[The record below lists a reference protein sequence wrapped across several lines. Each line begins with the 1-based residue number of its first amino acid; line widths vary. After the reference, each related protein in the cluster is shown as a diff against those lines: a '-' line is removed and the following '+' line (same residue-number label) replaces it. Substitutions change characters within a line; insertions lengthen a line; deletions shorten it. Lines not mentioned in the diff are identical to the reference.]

1 MQENELTL
9 TFKARQ
15 TAIRRSSWFEIGT
28 IYGKILAEYTPA
40 MITAGFQTPT
50 RTTPRNTGRDLHG
63 RLPASELELPEQD

>member
-28 IYGKILAEYTPA
+28 IYGKILAEYTPRSEQKKGDGSWSY
-40 MITAGFQTPT
+40 GFFVQPEDV
-50 RTTPRNTGRDLHG
+50 PP
-63 RLPASELELPEQD
+63 PALDI